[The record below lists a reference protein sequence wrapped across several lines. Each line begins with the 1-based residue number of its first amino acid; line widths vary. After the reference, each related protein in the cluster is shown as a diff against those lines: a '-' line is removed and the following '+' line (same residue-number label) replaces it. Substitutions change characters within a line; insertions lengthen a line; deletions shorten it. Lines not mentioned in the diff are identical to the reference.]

1 MIRVYPRKD
10 LDHSFGDLF
19 TGLAL
24 TLSPN
29 LEKKTIEKEIEN
41 LWPKKNLITGL
52 SVRTIFDSLLTI
64 KDFDDGSEVIMSGI
78 TIPDMVKIVQ
88 SHKLNIVSV
97 DMDMKSLQVDKN
109 SILSA
114 ITEKTVMVVVAHLFG
129 SKMEME
135 HIYDALNDYPDIMIV
150 EDCAQAFDGVDGYVK
165 GRMTDI
171 SLFSFGTIKS
181 ITALGGA
188 IAFTKDQEL
197 KNNLKASLELHP
209 KIENIHFLS
218 KVLKYIIL
226 KILGRPFIYGL
237 FIQFTRLMGIDYDK
251 AIISTVR
258 MVKDGDLLNSIRKNL
273 TNSQLR
279 YLLYRFTNMKKDHL
293 QKRIEAGN
301 YVKERLNN
309 VKVHGTENNT
319 HSYWLFPIRTSHKSS
334 LVKSLRD
341 AGFDATFIST
351 QLIAI
356 NSSAT
361 NNSPIECKKYM
372 DDTIYLPVYG
382 SMPKKALDILISV
395 VNEGT

>member
-1 MIRVYPRKD
+1 MIKVYPRKD
-10 LDHSFGDLF
+10 LDHSFRDLF

-24 TLSPN
+24 ALSPN
-29 LEKKTIEKEIEN
+29 LKKETIENEIGN
-41 LWPKKNLITGL
+41 LWPKENLITGL

-97 DMDMKSLQVDKN
+97 DMNMKSLQIDKN

-135 HIYDALNDYPDIMIV
+135 HIYDVLKVYPHIMIV

-165 GRMTDI
+165 GEMTDI
-171 SLFSFGTIKS
+171 SLFSFGTIKT

-197 KNNLKASLELHP
+197 KNNLKASLELYP

-218 KVLKYIIL
+218 KILKYIIL

-237 FIQFTRLMGIDYDK
+237 FIKSTRLMGIDYDK

-273 TNSQLR
+273 TDSQLR
-279 YLLYRFTNMKKDHL
+279 YLLYRFTSMKKNHI
-293 QKRIEAGN
+293 QKRIEVGN

-309 VKVHGTENNT
+309 VKVHGTENDT

-356 NSSAT
+356 NSSVS
-361 NNSPIECKKYM
+361 NKLPVECKKYM
-372 DDTIYLPVYG
+372 EDTIYLPVY
-382 SMPKKALDILISV
+382 SSIPKNVLDNLIYV